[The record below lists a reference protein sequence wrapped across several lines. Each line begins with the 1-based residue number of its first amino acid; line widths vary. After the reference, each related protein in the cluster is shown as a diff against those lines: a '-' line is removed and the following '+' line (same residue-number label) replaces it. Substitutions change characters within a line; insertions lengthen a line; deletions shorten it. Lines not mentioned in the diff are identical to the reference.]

1 MDKLHSLIVVT
12 GITCIVLIRYATASP
27 VEDVQA
33 YTYHDQVL
41 ETILVKFQSMER
53 ELEMLRSELKSQK
66 ETSKR
71 KLGAMADEL
80 NRQKVLI
87 QKQDNQIQRLNTVLV
102 GSEIKPQKSF
112 YNRSQEYTRQHQSKP
127 LVDKRNTDQL
137 ISKKEKETQK
147 RLLGITSTTSPLTS
161 PVAFSA
167 YFSTNEDQL
176 TSHHTLVFDVVQTN
190 TGNGYNKHSGSFI
203 VPRAGLYVFTWTLIT
218 HSSGEICTNLVVN
231 GVNSGY
237 SYANGNWQQTTSI
250 EVIQVEQGDTV
261 LVRTNNYSGCNQ
273 AGSIKSD
280 KWRRSN
286 FSGWLIR

>member
-1 MDKLHSLIVVT
+1 MDKLQSLIIVT
-12 GITCIVLIRYATASP
+12 GIILTRNAAASP
-27 VEDVQA
+27 VEDTQV
-33 YTYHDQVL
+33 YTYHDEVL

-53 ELEMLRSELKSQK
+53 ELKVLRSKLKSQQ
-66 ETSKR
+66 ETSNR
-71 KLGAMADEL
+71 KFEAVVVEL
-80 NRQKVLI
+80 NRQNDII
-87 QKQDNQIQRLNTVLV
+87 QKQDNKIQRLYKVLLD
-102 GSEIKPQKSF
+102 SEIKPQKST
-112 YNRSQEYTRQHQSKP
+112 YNRSQEYTTQHQSRL
-127 LVDKRNTDQL
+127 LVDKRNTDER
-137 ISKKEKETQK
+137 ISKKERETQK
-147 RLLGITSTTSPLTS
+147 RLLGISSTTSPKTS

-167 YFSTNEDQL
+167 YFSTNEVHL

-218 HSSGEICTNLVVN
+218 ESSGEICTNLVIN

-237 SYANGNWQQTTSI
+237 SYANDNWQQTTSI
-250 EVIQVEQGDTV
+250 EVIQMEQGDTV

-286 FSGWLIR
+286 FSGWLIG

>member
-1 MDKLHSLIVVT
+1 MDKIHSLIIFA
-12 GITCIVLIRYATASP
+12 GIILTTNAYASP
-27 VEDVQA
+27 VEDERM

-53 ELEMLRSELKSQK
+53 ELKMLRSELKSQK

-71 KLGAMADEL
+71 KLEAVAGEL
-80 NRQKVLI
+80 NRQTILI
-87 QKQDNQIQRLNTVLV
+87 QKQDNQIQSLKKVLV
-102 GSEIKPQKSF
+102 DSDIKPQKSS
-112 YNRSQEYTRQHQSKP
+112 YNRSQEYTRQHQSQP
-127 LVDKRNTDQL
+127 LVDSRDTDER
-137 ISKKEKETQK
+137 ISKKKRETQK
-147 RLLGITSTTSPLTS
+147 RLLGIPSTTSPITS

-167 YFSTNEDQL
+167 HFSTNEVHL

-218 HSSGEICTNLVVN
+218 ESSGEICTNLVVN

-250 EVIQVEQGDTV
+250 EVLQVEQGDTV

-273 AGSIKSD
+273 VGSITSD

-286 FSGWLIR
+286 FSGWLIG

>member
-1 MDKLHSLIVVT
+1 MDKLSSLIIVA
-12 GITCIVLIRYATASP
+12 GITCIILTGNATASP
-27 VEDVQA
+27 VEDKRA
-33 YTYHDQVL
+33 YAYHDQVL

-53 ELEMLRSELKSQK
+53 ELKMLKSELKFQK

-71 KLGAMADEL
+71 KLEAVAGEL
-80 NRQKVLI
+80 NRQTILI

-102 GSEIKPQKSF
+102 GSEIKPQKSI

-127 LVDKRNTDQL
+127 LVDRRNTDEL
-137 ISKKEKETQK
+137 ISKKERQTQK
-147 RLLGITSTTSPLTS
+147 RLLGITSTTSPITS
-161 PVAFSA
+161 PIAFSA

-218 HSSGEICTNLVVN
+218 ESSGEICTNLVVN
-231 GVNSGY
+231 GVNSGF

-286 FSGWLIR
+286 FSGWLIG